1 MTIEKL
7 KDISSALKEVND
19 KIEALINSV
28 PKEKQTSIEAEYE
41 EILELFDKLDAV
53 LTSASD

>member
-7 KDISSALKEVND
+7 KEISGALKEVND
-19 KIEALINSV
+19 KIEALINSAF
-28 PKEKQTSIEAEYE
+28 EERQSDIEYE
-41 EILELFDKLDAV
+41 EIFELFEKLDAV